1 MSGEIYRINV
11 NRIVWEQWRDLAN
24 STPEKEAIVHWVAG
38 EEPFR
43 WNWGQLFK
51 KSLEIAKYLQMSG
64 VKKGDVC
71 ALIIRH
77 NKYFYPIYFAISALG
92 ALPSVLAYPNARL
105 HPEKFR
111 QGLEGMAQR
120 SGLDWLLTEKE
131 LKEVIEP
138 LSSRKKSTI
147 RGIIFPLDFIEEKHT
162 KEIFVDHPD
171 TNHDEPCLLQHS
183 SGTTGLQKAVV
194 LSNRAILEHVFRYGE
209 AIQVKPDDKIVS
221 WLPLYHDMGL
231 IAAFYLPLTLGI
243 PVIQV
248 DPFEWVTA
256 PVILLEAISKERG
269 TLSWLP
275 NFAYNLMADRIRE
288 EDLQGIKMDSI
299 RMLINCSEPVRSESH
314 DKFFERF
321 QPYGLKR
328 ESLAACYAM
337 AETTFAAT
345 QTTPGMEANKVFVK
359 REELM
364 RGKVIITKNQD
375 GARISISSGFPI
387 SGCELK
393 IVGESGEDLPNEN
406 VGEVAIRSVSLFNE
420 YRNNPEI
427 TAEALQSGWYF
438 SGDYGFKY
446 KEEFYI
452 IGRKK
457 DLCIVAGNNIY
468 PEDVEDAVSQVKGV
482 LPGRVVAFGI
492 DDEISGTE
500 QICVVA
506 ETNFNNSEEQKKLRQ
521 EIIKSG
527 MDIDVTIS
535 RVYIAPP
542 RWLIKS
548 SSGKPSRKANMERA
562 LNELQWR

>member
-1 MSGEIYRINV
+1 MSHEFYKMDV
-11 NRIVWEQWRDLAN
+11 NKVVWERWRDLAN
-24 STPEKEAIVHWVAG
+24 SDPEKEAIVHWVAG

-209 AIQVKPDDKIVS
+209 AIQVNPDDKRVS

-256 PVILLEAISKERG
+256 PIILLEAISKERG

-275 NFAYNLMADRIRE
+275 NFAYNLMADRIRKD
-288 EDLQGIKMDSI
+288 DLQGITMDSI

-314 DKFFERF
+314 DKFFKRF
-321 QPYGLKR
+321 QPYGLKK

-345 QTTPGMEANKVFVK
+345 QTPPGMGANKVFVK
-359 REELM
+359 REEIM
-364 RGKVIITKNQD
+364 KGKVVITSNQD
-375 GARISISSGFPI
+375 GARISVSSGFPI

-393 IVGESGEDLPNEN
+393 IVGQSGEDLPTGN

-420 YRNNPEI
+420 YRNNPDKTCEV
-427 TAEALQSGWYF
+427 LKDGWYF
-438 SGDYGFKY
+438 SGDYGFQY

-457 DLCIVAGNNIY
+457 DILIVAGNNIY

-482 LPGRVVAFGI
+482 FPGRVIAFGI
-492 DDEISGTE
+492 EDEISGTE

-506 ETNFNNSEEQKKLRQ
+506 ETEINNTEEQKKLRQ
-521 EIIKSG
+521 EIIKAG

-562 LNELQWR
+562 LSDLAWR

>member
-1 MSGEIYRINV
+1 MSGEIYKINA
-11 NRIVWEQWRDLAN
+11 NRIVWERWRDLAN
-24 STPEKEAIVHWVAG
+24 SAPEKEAIVHWVAG
-38 EEPFR
+38 EEPVR
-43 WNWGQLFK
+43 WKWGQLFK
-51 KSLEIAKYLQMSG
+51 KSLEMAQYLHTAG

-120 SGLDWLLTEKE
+120 SGLDWFLTEKE

-138 LSSRKKSTI
+138 LYSRQKNTI
-147 RGIIFPLDFIEEKHT
+147 RGTIFPLDFIEEKNA
-162 KEIFVDHPD
+162 KEIFFDHPKTD
-171 TNHDEPCLLQHS
+171 PDEPCLLQYS

-194 LSNRAILEHVFRYGE
+194 LSNRAILEHVSRYGE
-209 AIQVKPDDKIVS
+209 AIQVNPNDKIIS

-243 PVIQV
+243 PVVQL
-248 DPFEWVTA
+248 DPFEWVMA

-269 TLSWLP
+269 TLAWLP

-288 EDLQGIKMDSI
+288 DDLRDIKMDSI

-314 DKFFERF
+314 DKFFKRF
-321 QPYGLKR
+321 QPYGLRK

-345 QTTPGMEANKVFVK
+345 QTPPGMEANKVFVK
-359 REELM
+359 REEIM
-364 RGKVIITKNQD
+364 KGKVVITNNQD
-375 GARISISSGFPI
+375 GARISVSSGFPI

-393 IVGESGEDLPNEN
+393 IVGDSGEDLPTGT

-420 YRNNPEI
+420 YRNNPDKTDEV
-427 TAEALQSGWYF
+427 LKDGWYF
-438 SGDYGFKY
+438 SGDYGFQY

-457 DLCIVAGNNIY
+457 DILIVAGNNIY

-482 LPGRVVAFGI
+482 FPGRVIAFGI
-492 DDEISGTE
+492 EDEISGTE
-500 QICVVA
+500 LICVVA
-506 ETNFNNSEEQKKLRQ
+506 EANVNNSEEKKNLRL
-521 EIIKSG
+521 EIIKAG
-527 MDIDVTIS
+527 MNIDVTIS

-562 LNELQWR
+562 LVELAWR